1 MVNEL
6 ARGEI
11 VWADFGPIRG
21 SAPAKLRPALVIQS
35 DSLNRSRIATVV
47 VAVITSKTARAG
59 IGGNVFVPASASG
72 LPRDSVVIVSQ
83 LATIPRIEVGPPV
96 GRLERSHMRRVD
108 EGLGLVLGLGT
119 ALGR

>member
-35 DSLNRSRIATVV
+35 DSLNRSRIAT